1 MEARQ
6 LREKVRV
13 LCWVM
18 TNPDNHQ
25 KKAMHVKQTWGKRCN
40 VLLFMSSAEDASLP
54 SVALPVGEGRDNL
67 WAKTKE
73 AFKYVWQHYRDQAD
87 WFMKADDDTYVA
99 SLMRSSTIF
108 TCFTR
113 LGYFSARALTF

>member
-1 MEARQ
+1 VEARQ